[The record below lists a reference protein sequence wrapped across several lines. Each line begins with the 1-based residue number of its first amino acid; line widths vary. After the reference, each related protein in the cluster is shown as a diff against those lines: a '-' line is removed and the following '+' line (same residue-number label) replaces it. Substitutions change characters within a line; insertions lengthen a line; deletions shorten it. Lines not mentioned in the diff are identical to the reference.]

1 MNEMVLYW
9 IGVYVGSINN
19 KIGNKSSG
27 NWGAKNSNN
36 IIDSKSHNNINENG
50 NGDMTEKL
58 NNTNSLM

>member
-27 NWGAKNSNN
+27 N
-36 IIDSKSHNNINENG
+36 NINENG